1 MRMLSSAVAVQA
13 ILSASNFIVGLLL
26 VRRTAD
32 IQYGYY
38 VLIITAILLAT
49 TLQNSFIQP
58 PMVIKLTN
66 SDKSE
71 RARLIGSLYGDQRR
85 LVPCAALGAVLIGL
99 IAWFRGHL
107 SWQLVMILCSGA
119 VAVICAL
126 RREFFRMVL
135 FGFRQ
140 TNAVLRSDGIYCV
153 CLVSGAML
161 ATLTPWPATIAALT
175 LGASALIGTFSLSRA
190 LWRFEPWVREAPR
203 GALREIAA
211 DGGWSAFGGGV
222 HWLFSQG
229 YTYLVAG
236 TISVGAV
243 AELSATKLFVTPVAL
258 LSIGVGAL
266 MLPTVSKW
274 GQYHG
279 VMTLLKRLTLFG
291 LGLNAL
297 SLIYFVVM
305 WLARNWIFQHVM
317 KRHFAQADLLL
328 LVWCANAL
336 VTVFRDQL
344 LYLLVSR
351 SRFKRTSTLTLACA
365 ILSLSSSYVLMHHI
379 GVAGA
384 AVGLLIGEFCNTTG
398 ILVLS
403 LLEAKKERELSLAT
417 ASSA

>member
-1 MRMLSSAVAVQA
+1 MLSSAVAVQA

-32 IQYGYY
+32 VQYGYY
-38 VLIITAILLAT
+38 VLITTAVLLAI

-66 SDKSE
+66 SDTAE

-85 LVPCAALGAVLIGL
+85 LIPYAALVAVLIGL

-107 SWQLVMILCSGA
+107 TAQLVMILCSGT
-119 VAVICAL
+119 VAVISAL

-140 TNAVLRSDGIYCV
+140 THAVLRSDGLYCV
-153 CLVSGAML
+153 CLVSGAVL
-161 ATLTPWPATIAALT
+161 ATLTPWPATVAALT
-175 LGASALIGTFSLSRA
+175 LGASALIGTISLSRA
-190 LWRFEPWVREAPR
+190 LWEFEPWMRDAPR
-203 GALREIAA
+203 GALREIAS

-229 YTYLVAG
+229 YSYLVAG

-274 GQYHG
+274 NQFHS
-279 VMTLLKRLTLFG
+279 VMTVLKRLALFG
-291 LGLNAL
+291 FGLNAL
-297 SLIYFVVM
+297 SLVYFAVM
-305 WLARNWIFQHVM
+305 WFARNWIFQHIM

-328 LVWCANAL
+328 MVWCGNAL

-344 LYLLVSR
+344 LYLLVAR
-351 SRFKRTSTLTLACA
+351 SRFKRTSSLTFACA
-365 ILSLSSSYVLMHHI
+365 ILSLSSSYILMHRI

-384 AVGLLIGEFCNTTG
+384 AIGLLLGELCNTVG
-398 ILVLS
+398 ILVLA
-403 LLEAKKERELSLAT
+403 LIEARNERAVTLAT